1 MSSKKVQAGKSAG
14 TLHAPKPGEPDST
27 AGREAAPGE
36 SGSQGIQGASPS
48 NTAPYNSK
56 IVKIKGFRLLRVAV
70 DSLYLSFAGR
80 LHDHVFEAL
89 KALKILAQSDQ
100 PEEQAQAQYVLGSHV
115 FEVKDKGAGVFPFV
129 IDDNAYRIQLSRPG
143 KKLPMAYVKVSAEY
157 LAHKGPLAV
166 LDEILTLLA
175 DLGEVTGTNLVSRV
189 DLAVDFVS
197 DVVMDSWDRIAW
209 VTRASQIQA
218 HATNQHFTGWSIG
231 MGGVIGA
238 RLYDKTREIVQSGK
252 DWAMLLWLPAG
263 WQSGEAVWRLEF
275 ELKREVLKEL
285 GFGSLETVLANLG
298 GLWRYATADW
308 LRLTVPNE
316 HDATRARW
324 LNHLLWNELA
334 AVDWNSPSKELLK
347 RFSNTRPPDDAR
359 LVSVVHG
366 ALTSYMAVYG
376 IKNPKLAANGL
387 LRSMHAH
394 YASVAEN
401 DGSSYAQFLARRIA
415 LKARGYNTAIND
427 ADLSDE
433 LKHPDLDPGAE
444 AYRRASRGE

>member
-1 MSSKKVQAGKSAG
+1 M
-14 TLHAPKPGEPDST
+14 
-27 AGREAAPGE
+27 
-36 SGSQGIQGASPS
+36 
-48 NTAPYNSK
+48 
-56 IVKIKGFRLLRVAV
+56 

-80 LHDHVFEAL
+80 LHEHVFEAL
-89 KALKILAQSDQ
+89 KVLKILAQSDQ

-166 LDEILTLLA
+166 MDELLTLLA
-175 DLGEVTGTNLVSRV
+175 DLAEVKGTNLVSRV

-209 VTRASQIQA
+209 VTRASKIQA
-218 HATNQHFTGWSIG
+218 HSTDQHFTGWSIG

-238 RLYDKTREIVQSGK
+238 RLYDKTREIIHSGK

-285 GFGSLETVLANLG
+285 GLSSLETVLANLG

-308 LRLTVPNE
+308 LRLTAPNE

-324 LNHLLWNELA
+324 LNHSLWDELA
-334 AVDWNSPSKELLK
+334 SVDWNSASDVLLK
-347 RFSNTRPPDDAR
+347 RFSNTRPPDDA
-359 LVSVVHG
+359 SFG
-366 ALTSYMAVYG
+366 F
-376 IKNPKLAANGL
+376 
-387 LRSMHAH
+387 LR
-394 YASVAEN
+394 
-401 DGSSYAQFLARRIA
+401 
-415 LKARGYNTAIND
+415 
-427 ADLSDE
+427 
-433 LKHPDLDPGAE
+433 P
-444 AYRRASRGE
+444 